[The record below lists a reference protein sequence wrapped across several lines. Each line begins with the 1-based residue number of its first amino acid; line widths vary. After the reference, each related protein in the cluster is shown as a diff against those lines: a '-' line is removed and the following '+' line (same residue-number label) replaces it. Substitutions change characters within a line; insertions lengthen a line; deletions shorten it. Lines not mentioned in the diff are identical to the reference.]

1 MLLRNASRK
10 TVPFDDSDQPF
21 EKEITDVLDLHL
33 IPPRD
38 VKGVIQE
45 YLYQC
50 HQKGFRFIRIIHGK
64 GIGFQKNVVRDLLAK
79 SEWVDSFEDGPDWG
93 STAITLKS

>member
-1 MLLRNASRK
+1 MEGKDPSE
-10 TVPFDDSDQPF
+10 PF
-21 EKEITDVLDLHL
+21 EVEITDVLDLHS

-38 VKGVIQE
+38 VHAVVTE

-64 GIGFQKNVVRDLLAK
+64 GIGFQKQVVRDILAK
-79 SEWVDSFEDGPDWG
+79 NEFVAASEEGPDWG